1 MSFMKKNAGF
11 TLVELIVVIAILG
24 ILAGVAI
31 PTYSGYI
38 EKAQIAGDQQE
49 LHNLNLAY
57 AAACAEAGESNFN
70 RNGVSV
76 TTSGSAGSLKVT
88 GVVDSEEIVANFQ
101 LYYPQADAGVFKYAT
116 QLYYSGTEG
125 GFKMN
130 EGGMRN
136 ETGYRK
142 EYTDAVDTFNSE
154 DNSYHGNEVALLG
167 TVNQFTGAFSG
178 FLGSNPNRV
187 DSLLEDPDFKK
198 FCEDNGIPMDS
209 YDAIGGAM
217 AMYAAEVLSDVN
229 PSAIYNAVLNSYDAQ
244 DGLTLDKMGAI
255 MNGGEETKADLALN
269 GAVLA
274 AVIAGYANSEYAT
287 EDARNYF
294 NTETGTVNSVGTLDT
309 YLNGI
314 VNAGKTDEGDS
325 FAKYLQEQG
334 AADIEAFTAGLA
346 AVNAGNEDVINTM
359 LSGGDYNSVLLDLL
373 GGTWTPS
380 GN

>member
-49 LHNLNLAY
+49 LHNVNLAF
-57 AAACAEAGESNFN
+57 AAACAEAGESNYG
-70 RNGVSV
+70 RTDVSI
-76 TTSGSAGSLKVT
+76 TTTGSAGSLQVT
-88 GVVDSEEIVANFQ
+88 GVAASGNAKIATNFAN
-101 LYYPQADAGVFKYAT
+101 YYEAGVFKKAT
-116 QLYYSGTEG
+116 ALYYSGAEG

-154 DNSYHGNEVALLG
+154 DNSYYGNEVALLG

-178 FLGSNPNRV
+178 FLGSNPNRL

-198 FCEDNGIPMDS
+198 FCEDNGIPKDY

-217 AMYAAEVLSDVN
+217 AMYAAEVLSDID
-229 PSAIYNAVLNSYDAQ
+229 PAAIHNAVLNSYDAQ

-287 EDARNYF
+287 DEAVSYF
-294 NTETGTVNSVGTLDT
+294 NDNTKNVNSVGTLDT

-359 LSGGDYNSVLLDLL
+359 LSGGDFNSVLLGLL

-380 GN
+380 EN